1 MEPIDNL
8 KKIRLEKLE
17 KIKKLKID
25 PFPAKAFKKQLV
37 GECVKSIGKNVQTA
51 GRLVGLRGHGG
62 STFADLADESGK
74 IQLFF
79 SKDKLSAIKNELL
92 TLLDIG
98 DFIEVSG
105 EVGKTQARQVTIFA
119 NDYARIFFPSNET

>member
-1 MEPIDNL
+1 MEPLDNL
-8 KKIRLEKLE
+8 RKIRLEKLE

-25 PFPAKAFKKQLV
+25 PFPAKATKKQRV
-37 GECVKSIGKNVQTA
+37 EECTNSVGKNVQTA

-79 SKDKLSAIKNELL
+79 SKEKLSTTNNELL
-92 TLLDIG
+92 TLIDIG
-98 DFIEVSG
+98 DFIIDVDTSGFVSG
-105 EVGKTQARQVTIFA
+105 IEILNASENLKI
-119 NDYARIFFPSNET
+119 